1 MALAGELGS
10 RPLVARCH
18 LGLGQLHRRA
28 APAAA
33 REHLTSAI
41 ALLREM
47 RMPYWLAEAE
57 LAAQG

>member
-41 ALLREM
+41 ALLREL
-47 RMPYWLAEAE
+47 RDRFSDTSN
-57 LAAQG
+57 

>member
-28 APAAA
+28 APA